1 MNKEMI
7 ETSQHSVTPPEPS
20 DASLIARCRTGDIRA
35 FEELYHKHKARLY
48 SYAYRFHGNTQD
60 AEDSVQ
66 DAFIAMYRKIG
77 SFREEAMLSTW
88 LFRIISNTCIS
99 RKRQRRRNEESNDF
113 LNDFHHPAHDHAH
126 GDAALHDILEKEI
139 ARLPDMQRAVF
150 LLFAN
155 QGFKHEEIA
164 GILSIGLG
172 TSKSYYHRAKE
183 TLKDRLLHRGINLTE
198 VTA

>member
-7 ETSQHSVTPPEPS
+7 QTQQHSIPPPEQS
-20 DASLIARCRTGDIRA
+20 DAPLIARCRTGDIQA
-35 FEELYHKHKARLY
+35 FEALYNKYKARLY
-48 SYAYRFHGNTQD
+48 SYAYRFHGNAQD

-77 SFREEAMLSTW
+77 SFREEAKLSTW
-88 LFRIISNTCIS
+88 LFKIISNACLS
-99 RKRQRRRNEESNDF
+99 RKRLQRHSEEPKDF
-113 LNDFHHPAHDHAH
+113 LDDYYHPVHHHDH
-126 GDAALHDILEKEI
+126 GDAALCVILEKEI
-139 ARLPDMQRAVF
+139 ALLPEMHRAVF

-155 QGFKHEEIA
+155 QGFRHEEIA
-164 GILSIGLG
+164 GMLSIGIG

-183 TLKDRLLHRGINLTE
+183 KLKDRLLHRGINLTE